1 MHEIE
6 RKCFYIEF
14 DTVKGFK
21 STFSS
26 LGSDMELFSYG
37 RVVIW
42 FHMKQRS
49 GCSPQKDEKKTL
61 IWGSTTTSHANIL
74 THKASPSFIH
84 CGFNDL
90 NATYIYAG
98 KEIIAMLFCFSG
110 RLNHWQ
116 MLQRSRQG
124 HFHLCSHW
132 QLQNVN
138 RAVERK
144 KRKICHQ
151 VCRKRK
157 KEKLDKRKL
166 KHVSKRRRRKSAP
179 PNHSTRPSAK

>member
-49 GCSPQKDEKKTL
+49 GRSPQKDEKKTL

-74 THKASPSFIH
+74 TNKASASLIH
-84 CGFNDL
+84 WVFNDHVIL
-90 NATYIYAG
+90 
-98 KEIIAMLFCFSG
+98 LFWPSQSLANVTKKQTG
-110 RLNHWQ
+110 PLSP
-116 MLQRSRQG
+116 L
-124 HFHLCSHW
+124 L
-132 QLQNVN
+132 LQNVN

-179 PNHSTRPSAK
+179 PNHSTRPSIK

>member
-61 IWGSTTTSHANIL
+61 IWGSTTTWHANIL
-74 THKASPSFIH
+74 TNKASASLIH
-84 CGFNDL
+84 WVFNDL

-98 KEIIAMLFCFSG
+98 KEIIAMLFYFSG

-132 QLQNVN
+132 QRQNVN

-144 KRKICHQ
+144 KRKY
-151 VCRKRK
+151 VTRAAERK
-157 KEKLDKRKL
+157 KIW
-166 KHVSKRRRRKSAP
+166 
-179 PNHSTRPSAK
+179 